1 MCQGETSVCIELVF
15 QGPPKKKWPSVDTS
29 YYGGGGIGGITPVKV
44 SLAIAFLEFLYI
56 SSSSLYVSV

>member
-1 MCQGETSVCIELVF
+1 MLCYSGETHVFIGF

-44 SLAIAFLEFLYI
+44 SEEDVLVFFHIPFLG
-56 SSSSLYVSV
+56 